1 MRELI
6 EENYGMLFEPA
17 LMEEINEFGFFKSIK
32 TDEQLIKIGQTI
44 RYMPLLLNGL
54 VKVSRLD
61 DDGDELLL
69 YYLEKGD
76 VCAMTM
82 TCCMG
87 AAKSEIKATA
97 EKDTELVMVPVEKM
111 ADWVSKY
118 ESWRTYVFESYNSRF
133 KEMLESIDS
142 LAFLN
147 MHGRV
152 MKYLRDKVIVSKDT
166 LLAVTHQDIAYDL
179 NTSRVVVSRVLKRL
193 EKDQKLKLHRNK
205 IDVLEF

>member
-17 LMEEINEFGFFKSIK
+17 LKEEINEFGFFKSIK
-32 TDEQLIKIGQTI
+32 ADEQLIKIGQTI
-44 RYMPLLLNGL
+44 KYMPLLLNGV

-87 AAKSEIKATA
+87 TAKSEIRATA

-118 ESWRTYVFESYNSRF
+118 ETWRTYVFESYNSRF